1 MAMVVEAQWG
11 SCDDEGDELDVPQGL
26 FEEVGRVLR
35 RLPFGEAGLT
45 SSRSRG
51 ADLDPFT
58 RSGEP
63 PFILIERRN
72 EMPGPRVPVPGRE
85 PDGEAT

>member
-11 SCDDEGDELDVPQGL
+11 SCGDELDVPQGL

-35 RLPFGEAGLT
+35 RLPLGEAGTT
-45 SSRSRG
+45 SSDSPG
-51 ADLDPFT
+51 ADLGPFT

-63 PFILIERRN
+63 SFILIERHDG
-72 EMPGPRVPVPGRE
+72 GPVIRVPVPGRAR
-85 PDGEAT
+85 DGEAT